1 MKGETVR
8 LRKQRDQKKGG
19 HQKII
24 VNTSQLE
31 KKWIQLKLNL
41 QDEEKT

>member
-24 VNTSQLE
+24 INTSQLE
-31 KKWIQLKLNL
+31 KQKDIA
-41 QDEEKT
+41 EMESTR